1 MDDKPA
7 YIAKPIKNIEN
18 ADIDNKNNLKCFID
32 TDFNKYNQLS
42 TKYNYVLK
50 IAVAVNALNGFG
62 DIIFS
67 IKFVKYLIKTFINI
81 EVIYIIDKLRGI
93 QFVENLEEFDNV
105 SILFCDVEI
114 VKDKEDSPYIY
125 IIKSDKEIDC
135 NILFISPKTSGQFQF
150 KFKNESD
157 VLNNTYSLSEYNPF
171 DKPTYKMGSSI
182 ETGIG
187 TELAGLLLNNA
198 RNIPFMKSF
207 KTPYYSV
214 CYFYLDEINIKKMT
228 LSPVIKFGKYT
239 IEQASLQLFN
249 IDIQILFKDLDKQK
263 EFLRS
268 DKGILLILLK
278 FSLCYQEY
286 LREISKLSPL
296 NNVSIFIK
304 NENYEVIKKFINSL
318 SIENINFFNLSYIR
332 EEINKLNIIDLKPVR
347 YNDFLKLLEYSLPV
361 VFLTGDQSITDFI
374 TINKNFKYSI
384 FYQIFNWKKIMA
396 NNLTRGEEFS
406 VCGKISAD
414 MLNLLKIDLRLD
426 FRFAGLI
433 LIQSALIYCL
443 QYLLNKKEPMVRLCE
458 SIDLPKNIYE
468 IINSTS
474 IIQKLLTGKY
484 KKSSFNSKIKIEDNI
499 IICSQDNSLDLD
511 FILGNL
517 SNKNTIDWLPG
528 SNINEL
534 LIKYT
539 QDTKSN
545 NILKY
550 DCSSFSIKIDKE
562 NILNNSVYSLLMYS
576 FIRNIYRNDNFL
588 RNHITNVYGNY
599 LLTDECNE
607 DIKKRFEF
615 SSKITDYLGCLILV
629 DNFSHKYITFKSLI
643 LSVIKFNL
651 DFNIIV
657 NLFKQFL
664 KIIRLFYT
672 KYNIKYNNL
681 NLDDIFI
688 EQSND
693 PGDYLS
699 YNIKL
704 NNFDNSFFKIDE
716 TPFYNIKYDEVK
728 DYERSMYN
736 DIINTNETYF
746 TKEKRLKL
754 ELLLKTKTLDGRS
767 KKRSNK
773 RIRKSNKRS
782 NKRSRRISNKRKS
795 NKSKKISRRKS
806 IKRK

>member
-1 MDDKPA
+1 
-7 YIAKPIKNIEN
+7 
-18 ADIDNKNNLKCFID
+18 
-32 TDFNKYNQLS
+32 
-42 TKYNYVLK
+42 
-50 IAVAVNALNGFG
+50 
-62 DIIFS
+62 
-67 IKFVKYLIKTFINI
+67 
-81 EVIYIIDKLRGI
+81 
-93 QFVENLEEFDNV
+93 
-105 SILFCDVEI
+105 
-114 VKDKEDSPYIY
+114 
-125 IIKSDKEIDC
+125 
-135 NILFISPKTSGQFQF
+135 
-150 KFKNESD
+150 
-157 VLNNTYSLSEYNPF
+157 
-171 DKPTYKMGSSI
+171 
-182 ETGIG
+182 
-187 TELAGLLLNNA
+187 
-198 RNIPFMKSF
+198 
-207 KTPYYSV
+207 
-214 CYFYLDEINIKKMT
+214 
-228 LSPVIKFGKYT
+228 
-239 IEQASLQLFN
+239 
-249 IDIQILFKDLDKQK
+249 
-263 EFLRS
+263 
-268 DKGILLILLK
+268 
-278 FSLCYQEY
+278 
-286 LREISKLSPL
+286 
-296 NNVSIFIK
+296 
-304 NENYEVIKKFINSL
+304 
-318 SIENINFFNLSYIR
+318 
-332 EEINKLNIIDLKPVR
+332 
-347 YNDFLKLLEYSLPV
+347 
-361 VFLTGDQSITDFI
+361 
-374 TINKNFKYSI
+374 
-384 FYQIFNWKKIMA
+384 
-396 NNLTRGEEFS
+396 
-406 VCGKISAD
+406 

>member
-1 MDDKPA
+1 MDDTLSDKPV
-7 YIAKPIKNIEN
+7 YGDFIVKPYKNIEN
-18 ADIDNKNNLKCFID
+18 ADISNKNNLKCFID

-42 TKYNYVLK
+42 TKYNYILK
-50 IAVAVNALNGFG
+50 IAVAVNILNGFG

-67 IKFVKYLIKTFINI
+67 IKFVKYLVKTFINI
-81 EVIYIIDKLRGI
+81 EVIYIIDRQRGE
-93 QFVENLEEFDNV
+93 QFVENLQEFRNV
-105 SILFCDVEI
+105 SILFCDIEI
-114 VKDKEDSPYIY
+114 KNCIKTDPSDSPYFY
-125 IIKSDKEIDC
+125 IIKTDKEIDC
-135 NILFISPKTSGQFQF
+135 DILFITPKTSGRFQF
-150 KFKNESD
+150 KFKNELD
-157 VLNNTYSLSEYNPF
+157 VINNTYSLSEYNPF
-171 DKPTYKMGSSI
+171 DKPGYKMGSSI
-182 ETGIG
+182 DTGIG
-187 TELAGLLLNNA
+187 TGLTGLLLNNA
-198 RNIPFMKSF
+198 PFMKSF

-214 CYFYLDEINIKKMT
+214 CYFYLDDVNIKKMT

-249 IDIQILFKDLDKQK
+249 IDTQILFKDSDKQK
-263 EFLRS
+263 EFFRS
-268 DKGILLILLK
+268 DKGISLILLK

-286 LREISKLSPL
+286 LLEISKISPL
-296 NNVSIFIK
+296 NNVSIYIK
-304 NENYEVIKKFINSL
+304 NENYQVIKKFINSL

-332 EEINKLNIIDLKPVR
+332 EEIDKLNIIDLKPIR

-384 FYQIFNWKKIMA
+384 FYQIFNWKKFMA
-396 NNLTRGEEFS
+396 NILTRGEDFS

-414 MLNLLKIDLRLD
+414 MLNTLKIDLRLD

-433 LIQSALIYCL
+433 LIQSTLIYCL
-443 QYLLNKKEPMVRLCE
+443 QYLLNKKDPMIRLCE
-458 SIDLPKNIYE
+458 SIDLPKSIYE
-468 IINSTS
+468 LINGTN
-474 IIQKLLTGKY
+474 IMQKFLSGNY
-484 KKSSFNSKIKIEDNI
+484 KKSSFNSVIKVENNTIK
-499 IICSQDNSLDLD
+499 CLQDNSLDLD

-517 SNKNTIDWLPG
+517 NNKNTIDWLPG

-539 QDTKSN
+539 QDIKSN
-545 NILKY
+545 NILEY
-550 DCSSFSIKIDKE
+550 DCSSITIKINKE
-562 NILNNSVYSLLMYS
+562 NILNSSIYSLLMYS
-576 FIRNIYRNDNFL
+576 FIRNIHSNDNFL

-607 DIKKRFEF
+607 DVKKRFGF

-629 DNFSHKYITFKSLI
+629 DNFLHKYITFKSLI

-699 YNIKL
+699 YIKL
-704 NNFDNSFFKIDE
+704 NNFDNSFFKINDS
-716 TPFYNIKYDEVK
+716 PFYNIKYDVVK
-728 DYERSMYN
+728 DYERSIYYE
-736 DIINTNETYF
+736 IININEKYF
-746 TKEKRLKL
+746 TKEKRFKL

-767 KKRSNK
+767 KKRSKKKSKK
-773 RIRKSNKRS
+773 RSIRKSKKRS
-782 NKRSRRISNKRKS
+782 KKKRSRGTKRK
-795 NKSKKISRRKS
+795 
-806 IKRK
+806 